1 MSWKLWF
8 RQYFR
13 RSCWSCPRRSG
24 SGRRSPSWSS
34 SSQWADLPPPE
45 NQSIWLRI
53 DYCDNTITMTKIPL
67 GRSWHQWCII
77 WLSEV
82 ISNDYMISR
91 WIIVDQQM
99 SSGRSLHSASI
110 LTSSF
115 KFQILDN
122 KFLNCD
128 TTTMTN
134 KYHLVDPHIQ
144 PLNVHLSILSSG
156 GIIGEI
162 QICKMSHFYTEQSF

>member
-1 MSWKLWF
+1 
-8 RQYFR
+8 
-13 RSCWSCPRRSG
+13 
-24 SGRRSPSWSS
+24 
-34 SSQWADLPPPE
+34 
-45 NQSIWLRI
+45 
-53 DYCDNTITMTKIPL
+53 
-67 GRSWHQWCII
+67 
-77 WLSEV
+77 
-82 ISNDYMISR
+82 
-91 WIIVDQQM
+91 M

-162 QICKMSHFYTEQSF
+162 QICKMSHFYTEQLFQTNWLGVNKTFVGGTKSSFAGW